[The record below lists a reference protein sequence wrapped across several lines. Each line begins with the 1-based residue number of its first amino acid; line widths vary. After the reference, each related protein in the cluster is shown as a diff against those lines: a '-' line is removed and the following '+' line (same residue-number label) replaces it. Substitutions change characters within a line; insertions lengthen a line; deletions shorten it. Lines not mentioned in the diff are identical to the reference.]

1 MLQSIRNNSQG
12 IVAYFL
18 LGIMVLAMAA
28 FGVGPLLD
36 SIGGQPTAAKVNGE
50 EVYEQAVAMDVERQK
65 QQMYV
70 NGVTDI
76 DDAQVREQVLDRM
89 INSMLIE
96 QAAADMQLDVSA
108 EVINQQIITN
118 PAFAG
123 PNGYDPQAFQ
133 IAISQQGYTPTSFR
147 AALENN
153 YVLQQYANGLGGTA
167 ITTAEEVAALIA
179 VIEQKRSFEYGV
191 ISAGR
196 YADVTVTPEQI
207 AARYEESKQKFLT
220 DANITVEYVVV
231 DRSELAKQVEVT
243 EEKLA
248 KEFSLMQQN
257 AEQNTSK
264 LVAHIMVT
272 PSEDGTHEEKLAKIQ
287 AALAAGEAFGD
298 VAAQYSEDF
307 ASAEYEGEIGE
318 TSGESF
324 DPAIED
330 AVADLAVGEFS
341 DVVESS
347 FGLHILTV
355 VSEDSAA
362 ALVYEDVLAE
372 LEERVRLLEVEQ
384 MYAAQVENLR
394 EAAYQYGDMT
404 ALAEALGYELHT
416 SEQFTQSR
424 GKGLFTAA
432 QARDIAF
439 SAEVRQDE
447 LISELVE
454 IDENRAIVLAKK
466 AFNPARILELAEV
479 SGLIEHELGAEIAT
493 AKAKEVADTIVTR
506 AAEGGTLEELLV
518 EEKIGWLVASDVNRS
533 SPTVESLVLEAAF
546 ATPAPVTG
554 KHYSAHA
561 LVDGTVL
568 ILGLKPATDGLA
580 SAMPA
585 EQLESMRSS
594 LTGMAQAA
602 EFEALQLHLK
612 ANADIDR
619 D

>member
-12 IVAYFL
+12 IVAYFI

-36 SIGGQPTAAKVNGE
+36 SIGGQPAAAEVNGDE
-50 EVYEQAVAMDVERQK
+50 IYEQAVAMDVERQK

-70 NGVTDI
+70 NGVSDI

-89 INSMLIE
+89 INSKLIE
-96 QAAADMQLDVSA
+96 IAAADMQLDVSKQ
-108 EVINQQIITN
+108 VITQQIITN

-123 PNGYDPQAFQ
+123 PDGYDPQAFQ

-147 AALENN
+147 AALENS

-191 ISAGR
+191 INAGR
-196 YADVTVTPEQI
+196 YSDISVTEEQV
-207 AARYEESKQKFLT
+207 AERYEAQKQQFLT
-220 DANITVEYVVV
+220 DANITVDYVVV
-231 DRSELAKQVEVT
+231 DRLELAKQVDIT
-243 EEKLA
+243 DEKLA
-248 KEFSLMQQN
+248 NEFALMQESADEN
-257 AEQNTSK
+257 SSK
-264 LVAHIMVT
+264 LVAHIMVNPT
-272 PSEDGTHEEKLAKIQ
+272 EDGSHEAKLAEIQ
-287 AALAAGEAFGD
+287 AALAAGQSFGD

-318 TSGESF
+318 TTGESF

-330 AVADLAVGEFS
+330 AVAELAVGQVS
-341 DVVESS
+341 DVVESE
-347 FGLHILTV
+347 FGFHILTV

-362 ALVYEDVLAE
+362 ELVYEDVVDQ

-384 MYAAQVENLR
+384 MFAAEVEGLR

-404 ALAEALGYELHT
+404 ALADALGYELHT
-416 SEQFTQSR
+416 SEQFTKAR
-424 GKGLFTAA
+424 GKGVFSSA
-432 QARDIAF
+432 QARDMAF

-454 IDENRAIVLAKK
+454 IDENRAIVMAKK
-466 AFNPARILELAEV
+466 AFNPARILDLEEV
-479 SGLIEHELGAEIAT
+479 KGLIEHELEGELAT
-493 AKAKEVADTIVTR
+493 AKAKDVADSIVAKATSG
-506 AAEGGTLEELLV
+506 ETLEQLFSQ
-518 EEKIGWLVASDVNRS
+518 EKIDWLVASDVNRS
-533 SPTVESLVLEAAF
+533 SQSVDPLVLDAAF
-546 ATPAPVTG
+546 KTAAPESG
-554 KHYSAHA
+554 KHYTSHVLA
-561 LVDGTVL
+561 DGTVL
-568 ILGLKPATDGLA
+568 VLGLKPATDGLA

-585 EQLESMRSS
+585 PQLESMRSS
-594 LTGMAQAA
+594 LTGLAQAA

-612 ANADIDR
+612 ANADIER
-619 D
+619 N